1 MNKRVGAALLALWM
15 LLGAAPALGAA
26 QRLEQTHQ
34 AGKVE
39 VIFDAVVAPPL
50 VENAQPLRVR
60 YKQWTDQ
67 EIARFWL
74 KEEAPPKGP
83 DVDYTGPDG
92 KSLLGLG
99 GEASIYVSHWI
110 DIEYTLAM
118 CNLSANADH
127 TQGQLEHFSPDD
139 AWAQV
144 EALCRDV
151 GLEPM
156 LVDYTAMDTAR
167 LQAEDQ
173 RRQEEQRALFEPYGL
188 WTPREETPQ
197 PPAEGYFFE
206 VMFAYDGLICNQ
218 VPTSIN
224 SFSDYSLGSSGLFY
238 VVPEHGVIWFETGV
252 NATLYEILERTSP
265 ENYKESMPMEQALD
279 SLYGYYERLILNQPV
294 TIVYIGYEYLA
305 VPTKTYGEFVLRPVW
320 SFYPDMSGDEYL
332 EPVYVN
338 AINGRVL

>member
-74 KEEAPPKGP
+74 EEEAPPKGP

-127 TQGQLEHFSPDD
+127 TQGQLENLAPMMPGPRWRRYAGTWAWSPC
-139 AWAQV
+139 WWIIPPWI
-144 EALCRDV
+144 RP
-151 GLEPM
+151 GS
-156 LVDYTAMDTAR
+156 
-167 LQAEDQ
+167 
-173 RRQEEQRALFEPYGL
+173 RRK
-188 WTPREETPQ
+188 
-197 PPAEGYFFE
+197 
-206 VMFAYDGLICNQ
+206 
-218 VPTSIN
+218 TS
-224 SFSDYSLGSSGLFY
+224 GGRRSSGPCL
-238 VVPEHGVIWFETGV
+238 
-252 NATLYEILERTSP
+252 SP
-265 ENYKESMPMEQALD
+265 MGCGRPGRK
-279 SLYGYYERLILNQPV
+279 RLSR
-294 TIVYIGYEYLA
+294 
-305 VPTKTYGEFVLRPVW
+305 LRRDI
-320 SFYPDMSGDEYL
+320 FL
-332 EPVYVN
+332 
-338 AINGRVL
+338 R